1 MLSPASST
9 ICGTPGARK
18 NAKVVFGDMYRHF
31 WDKWSALADKSIFG
45 AAERFFAELSENN
58 QKLLV
63 ERAVTLYDGRAF
75 RKEPDDSDILV
86 CKECGSRQLE
96 IQAWINANTD
106 ERISYVHDDN
116 NGLWCDGKW
125 CEECGVQVFFCT
137 KAEFTQKMQGWWES
151 CGFETK
157 EQITGLKVC
166 DSPPSENTQTFI
178 DAADQWWN
186 SRDYEHK
193 REIYNRYNSK
203 TNNMQINIIEQISN
217 SCSCSH
223 MEAQE
228 YLDSEIRYL
237 RELQEADDLRED
249 DIEMACSNLGL
260 DLDNQEYFINRLA
273 GHKYL

>member
-1 MLSPASST
+1 MNAMNKKRGLAGMVAVLFLGLAVLLLSACSDEMEVQQSYPFKDVYK
-9 ICGTPGARK
+9 R
-18 NAKVVFGDMYRHF
+18 
-31 WDKWSALADKSIFG
+31 
-45 AAERFFAELSENN
+45 
-58 QKLLV
+58 Q
-63 ERAVTLYDGRAF
+63 LYDGRAF

-203 TNNMQINIIEQISN
+203 NE
-217 SCSCSH
+217 
-223 MEAQE
+223 
-228 YLDSEIRYL
+228 
-237 RELQEADDLRED
+237 
-249 DIEMACSNLGL
+249 
-260 DLDNQEYFINRLA
+260 
-273 GHKYL
+273 

>member
-1 MLSPASST
+1 MKYQAENAVSSFFYYMW
-9 ICGTPGARK
+9 
-18 NAKVVFGDMYRHF
+18 NAWSKEECKVVFGDMYLHF
-31 WDKWSALADKSIFG
+31 WDKWSGLA
-45 AAERFFAELSENN
+45 
-58 QKLLV
+58 
-63 ERAVTLYDGRAF
+63 
-75 RKEPDDSDILV
+75 DDSDILV

-106 ERISYVHDDN
+106 ERISYVYDDN

-203 TNNMQINIIEQISN
+203 NE
-217 SCSCSH
+217 
-223 MEAQE
+223 
-228 YLDSEIRYL
+228 
-237 RELQEADDLRED
+237 
-249 DIEMACSNLGL
+249 
-260 DLDNQEYFINRLA
+260 
-273 GHKYL
+273 

>member
-1 MLSPASST
+1 MKYQAENAVSSFFYYMW
-9 ICGTPGARK
+9 
-18 NAKVVFGDMYRHF
+18 NAWSKEECKAVFGDMYRHF

-45 AAERFFAELSENN
+45 AAER
-58 QKLLV
+58 
-63 ERAVTLYDGRAF
+63 
-75 RKEPDDSDILV
+75 
-86 CKECGSRQLE
+86 QLE

-106 ERISYVHDDN
+106 ERIRYVHDDN

-203 TNNMQINIIEQISN
+203 NE
-217 SCSCSH
+217 
-223 MEAQE
+223 
-228 YLDSEIRYL
+228 
-237 RELQEADDLRED
+237 
-249 DIEMACSNLGL
+249 
-260 DLDNQEYFINRLA
+260 
-273 GHKYL
+273 

>member
-1 MLSPASST
+1 M
-9 ICGTPGARK
+9 
-18 NAKVVFGDMYRHF
+18 
-31 WDKWSALADKSIFG
+31 ADKSIFG

-193 REIYNRYNSK
+193 QEIYNRYNSK
-203 TNNMQINIIEQISN
+203 NE
-217 SCSCSH
+217 
-223 MEAQE
+223 
-228 YLDSEIRYL
+228 
-237 RELQEADDLRED
+237 
-249 DIEMACSNLGL
+249 
-260 DLDNQEYFINRLA
+260 
-273 GHKYL
+273 

>member
-1 MLSPASST
+1 MVRIGRTSPYS
-9 ICGTPGARK
+9 ARR
-18 NAKVVFGDMYRHF
+18 NGSLPSYRKTTRNYSWNVPLH
-31 WDKWSALADKSIFG
+31 S
-45 AAERFFAELSENN
+45 
-58 QKLLV
+58 
-63 ERAVTLYDGRAF
+63 YDGRAF

-203 TNNMQINIIEQISN
+203 NE
-217 SCSCSH
+217 
-223 MEAQE
+223 
-228 YLDSEIRYL
+228 
-237 RELQEADDLRED
+237 
-249 DIEMACSNLGL
+249 
-260 DLDNQEYFINRLA
+260 
-273 GHKYL
+273 

>member
-18 NAKVVFGDMYRHF
+18 NARSYLEICTGTSGINGPHWRTSPY
-31 WDKWSALADKSIFG
+31 SARRK
-45 AAERFFAELSENN
+45 RFFAELSENN

-203 TNNMQINIIEQISN
+203 NE
-217 SCSCSH
+217 
-223 MEAQE
+223 
-228 YLDSEIRYL
+228 
-237 RELQEADDLRED
+237 
-249 DIEMACSNLGL
+249 
-260 DLDNQEYFINRLA
+260 
-273 GHKYL
+273 

>member
-1 MLSPASST
+1 MVAQFST
-9 ICGTPGARK
+9 GILA
-18 NAKVVFGDMYRHF
+18 HF
-31 WDKWSALADKSIFG
+31 SISIYT
-45 AAERFFAELSENN
+45 ELSENN

-63 ERAVTLYDGRAF
+63 ERAVALYDGRAF

-106 ERISYVHDDN
+106 ERIRYVHDDN

-137 KAEFTQKMQGWWES
+137 KAEFTQKMQGWWKS

-203 TNNMQINIIEQISN
+203 NE
-217 SCSCSH
+217 
-223 MEAQE
+223 
-228 YLDSEIRYL
+228 
-237 RELQEADDLRED
+237 
-249 DIEMACSNLGL
+249 
-260 DLDNQEYFINRLA
+260 
-273 GHKYL
+273 